1 MKFFVS
7 ETVALSL
14 KLLSEMDSAST
25 PSNEDA
31 STTGSNTNTF
41 VRRKCNLAWNHVI
54 EKVNEEK
61 NSYRCV
67 YCGKLL

>member
-25 PSNEDA
+25 SSNEHA

-54 EKVNEEK
+54 EKVIE
-61 NSYRCV
+61 
-67 YCGKLL
+67 GKK